1 MYSEEM
7 GVSISLLGAYAV
19 PCKSFVKECPCK
31 LSDAISC
38 ILINIGS
45 KFLQLHIWLLCVFI
59 ILFSWFG
66 GSLKVLMIWAMI
78 YISQAMYEGIL
89 VDLPFA
95 TFFLSKLKQKYS
107 LSLPLFW
114 VCVCGCVICFHFIML
129 FVLYIFFVDVSL
141 CIWSTTHLSGTIF

>member
-1 MYSEEM
+1 MRM
-7 GVSISLLGAYAV
+7 HWNQ
-19 PCKSFVKECPCK
+19 KS
-31 LSDAISC
+31 
-38 ILINIGS
+38 NIY
-45 KFLQLHIWLLCVFI
+45 LNIWLAPCPSQCNYFLVFDI
-59 ILFSWFG
+59 ALIRWTLLQSKRTVFVGQNLKAKQIVFAGRREYVWF
-66 GSLKVLMIWAMI
+66 MFF
-78 YISQAMYEGIL
+78 QAMYEGIL

-141 CIWSTTHLSGTIF
+141 CIWSSTHLSGTIF